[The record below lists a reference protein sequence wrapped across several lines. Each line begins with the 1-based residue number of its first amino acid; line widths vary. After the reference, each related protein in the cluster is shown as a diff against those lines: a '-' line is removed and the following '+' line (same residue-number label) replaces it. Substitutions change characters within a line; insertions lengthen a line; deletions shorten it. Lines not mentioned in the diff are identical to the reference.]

1 MVYLLLSQAGV
12 ELQAAQ
18 LSHKFPVAIRT
29 LPFVIDQMLLCR
41 IVWMESTIRKFDL
54 RLNC

>member
-1 MVYLLLSQAGV
+1 MVYLLQSQAGV

-29 LPFVIDQMLLCR
+29 LSFVIDQMLLCR
-41 IVWMESTIRKFDL
+41 IVWMENTIRKFDL
-54 RLNC
+54 RLYC